1 MLVDGDS
8 FDLLS
13 NHPFFYDNK
22 PKEPAVT
29 PIVTKKQNSN
39 KSLEPGGIELI
50 IVEIKIM
57 SIHIALR
64 QEQHNQL

>member
-39 KSLEPGGIELI
+39 KSLEPGGNELI
-50 IVEIKIM
+50 II
-57 SIHIALR
+57 S
-64 QEQHNQL
+64 N